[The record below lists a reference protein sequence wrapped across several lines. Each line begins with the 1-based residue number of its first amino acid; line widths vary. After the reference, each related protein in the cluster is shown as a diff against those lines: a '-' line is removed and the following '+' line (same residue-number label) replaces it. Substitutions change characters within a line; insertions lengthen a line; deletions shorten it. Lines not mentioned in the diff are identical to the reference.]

1 MNPVLV
7 MNVSSILLV
16 ALGGALGCV
25 ARFLAINGI
34 TRLNPTMYPLGT
46 VLVNVVGSCIIGYV
60 MAKYGAQDTARLFF
74 VTGVL
79 GGFTTFS
86 AFSWDVLQLV
96 QRGQMTA
103 AGMYILGSVVLSL
116 SAVAIGAQMGR

>member
-1 MNPVLV
+1 MNPALV
-7 MNVSSILLV
+7 MSLSSILLV

-25 ARFLAINGI
+25 ARFLAIHQI
-34 TRLNPTMYPLGT
+34 MRLNPTAYPVGT
-46 VLVNVVGSCIIGYV
+46 MFVNVVGSCIIGYV

-96 QRGQMTA
+96 QRGEWMA

-116 SAVAIGAQMGR
+116 GAVAIGAQMGR